1 MSAGAFANSFYET
14 DSGEFAAVR
23 VQPET
28 INAFNP
34 AGAGPATIP
43 GKVPLTRGRRTFG
56 IRPRIVYGVWTTAP
70 TGYKSGA
77 TVRVSIMT
85 PTAYQAIAIDDDLT
99 YNGGTFRVTGKTGE
113 SGV

>member
-1 MSAGAFANSFYET
+1 MSAGVFTTARYET
-14 DSGEFAAVR
+14 DAGAVAAVR

-28 INAFNP
+28 IFAANP
-34 AGAGPATIP
+34 TAGGAVTIP

-70 TGYKSGA
+70 AGYKAGGS
-77 TVRVSIMT
+77 VRISIFT
-85 PTAYQAIAIDDDLT
+85 PTAYQAIGVDDVLT
-99 YNGGTFRVTGKTGE
+99 YNGGTVRVTGKTGE